1 MKKSPKLLAISTLVV
16 IALSICGCE
25 RDNLKNPLVGT
36 WVKCHDVNGNPDFF
50 DENGEPV
57 LHLCDPDALKELM
70 INDSTWDVLTFSKKG
85 IMYNNRYDFCND
97 KPYTMEGDSIIVVD
111 GIYHLY
117 IKLFDKKGMVIYCWE
132 PTDGFAQVSTDVVFT
147 KIK

>member
-1 MKKSPKLLAISTLVV
+1 M
-16 IALSICGCE
+16 
-25 RDNLKNPLVGT
+25 
-36 WVKCHDVNGNPDFF
+36 KCHDVSGNPVFF

-57 LHLCDPDALKELM
+57 LHLCDPGVLKERM
-70 INDSTWDVLTFSKKG
+70 KNDSTWDVLKFSPKG
-85 IMYNNRYDFCND
+85 IMHNNRYDFYDD

-111 GIYHLY
+111 GIYHLH

-132 PTDGFAQVSTDVVFT
+132 PTDGFAQVCTGVVFT